1 MEIKFETMNT
11 YLMLAKKVISKFGPQ
26 FYPGLAKEMLN
37 NEEALSDV
45 AAALMNADWKYDP
58 EKPTL
63 SGQKKTLYSYR
74 NQCGL
79 WAIKTYITNK
89 YKKSKKVSL
98 DFSIDDNSALVS
110 TIIDHKNQSPAII
123 VENQECEDNLRRDI
137 SKLLQISPI
146 TSRQKDQISL
156 YYLEGLTL
164 SQIGKKYNISREAV
178 RQNIK
183 RAINIIRKYDND
195 KVPS

>member
-1 MEIKFETMNT
+1 MEQKFETMNT

-26 FYPGLAKEMLN
+26 FYSGLAKEMLS

-45 AAALMNADWKYDP
+45 AAAIINADWKYDP
-58 EKPTL
+58 EKPTS

-98 DFSIDDNSALVS
+98 DFSIDDNSTLVS
-110 TIIDHKNQSPAII
+110 TLVDHKNLSPAII
-123 VENQECEDNLRRDI
+123 AETKEIEDNLKADI
-137 SKLLQISPI
+137 DELLNISPI
-146 TSRQKDQISL
+146 TDKQREQISL
-156 YYLEGLTL
+156 YYLQGFTL
-164 SQIGKKYNISREAV
+164 SQIGKKFSISREAV

-183 RAINIIRKYDND
+183 RALNIIRKYDTL
-195 KVPS
+195 SH

>member
-1 MEIKFETMNT
+1 MEQKFETMNT

-26 FYPGLAKEMLN
+26 FYPGLAKEMLS

-45 AAALMNADWKYDP
+45 AAAIMNADWKYDP
-58 EKPTL
+58 EKPTS

-110 TIIDHKNQSPAII
+110 TMVDHKNLSPAII
-123 VENQECEDNLRRDI
+123 AETKEIEDNLKADI
-137 SKLLQISPI
+137 NELLNISPI
-146 TSRQKDQISL
+146 TDKQREQISL
-156 YYLEGLTL
+156 YYLQGFTL
-164 SQIGKKYNISREAV
+164 SQIGRKFSISREAV

-183 RAINIIRKYDND
+183 RALNIIRKYDT
-195 KVPS
+195 VSH

>member
-26 FYPGLAKEMLN
+26 FYPGLAKEMLS

-45 AAALMNADWKYDP
+45 AAAIMNADWKYDP
-58 EKPTL
+58 EKPTS

-110 TIIDHKNQSPAII
+110 TMVDHKNLSPAII
-123 VENQECEDNLRRDI
+123 AETKEIEDNLKADI
-137 SKLLQISPI
+137 NELLNISPI
-146 TSRQKDQISL
+146 TDKQREQISL
-156 YYLEGLTL
+156 YYLQGFTL
-164 SQIGKKYNISREAV
+164 SQIGRKFSISREAV

-183 RAINIIRKYDND
+183 RALNIIRKYDT
-195 KVPS
+195 VSH